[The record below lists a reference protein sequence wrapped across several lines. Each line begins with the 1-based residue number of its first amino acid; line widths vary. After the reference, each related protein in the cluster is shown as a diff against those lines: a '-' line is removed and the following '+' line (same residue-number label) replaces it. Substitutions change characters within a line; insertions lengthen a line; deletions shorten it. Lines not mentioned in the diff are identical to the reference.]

1 MSLLD
6 LDSSDPFIE
15 KLAFEIQ
22 QKRPM
27 LHPEWT
33 RLFHQPKYV
42 NACTK
47 DEEFRSWRE
56 FFRQVSVKDAPDNGV
71 EDFAMNFAIEQLQA
85 LFNSIEA
92 VDKRNFGYDLQAL
105 DQKSE
110 KVHIEVKG
118 LSSDGDVE
126 LTGNEAE
133 AANIH
138 RDRFYLCV
146 VSGIPN
152 LPVLR
157 LVQNPAL
164 IGLRDKLTIRQAD
177 WQAGRPVP

>member
-1 MSLLD
+1 MTSCSNGAKENSPGLRGTSYPGYVNGLD
-6 LDSSDPFIE
+6 YFIS
-15 KLAFEIQ
+15 
-22 QKRPM
+22 
-27 LHPEWT
+27 
-33 RLFHQPKYV
+33 PKYV

-71 EDFAMNFAIEQLQA
+71 EDFAMNFAIERLQA

-126 LTGNEAE
+126 LTGNEALFDSSPRPSPHPMRRGR
-133 AANIH
+133 II
-138 RDRFYLCV
+138 
-146 VSGIPN
+146 SGM
-152 LPVLR
+152 
-157 LVQNPAL
+157 
-164 IGLRDKLTIRQAD
+164 
-177 WQAGRPVP
+177 

>member
-1 MSLLD
+1 MTFFDQSAAPTEQKKIARGCEARATPGYVNGLD
-6 LDSSDPFIE
+6 YFIS
-15 KLAFEIQ
+15 
-22 QKRPM
+22 
-27 LHPEWT
+27 
-33 RLFHQPKYV
+33 PKYV

-71 EDFAMNFAIEQLQA
+71 EDFAMNFAIERLQA

-118 LSSDGDVE
+118 LCSDGSVRLLSPALSSSDEERENYFWDV
-126 LTGNEAE
+126 
-133 AANIH
+133 
-138 RDRFYLCV
+138 
-146 VSGIPN
+146 N
-152 LPVLR
+152 L
-157 LVQNPAL
+157 
-164 IGLRDKLTIRQAD
+164 G
-177 WQAGRPVP
+177 